1 MNTIARI
8 SALAAVEAREVM
20 ALRVVACPPSA
31 ALTEVATLMSVHQVH
46 AVVVEAGA
54 PGLITARDVVRA
66 ALAGATTAAEAE
78 AVADEPSAVS
88 TYDTLQTVA
97 ERMVDDHVAHVLV
110 RERGADQVRGVVS
123 SFDIA
128 AVLAGHDPRAARI
141 PRPAPA
147 RPAIS
152 VGRLDRHTVADVMHR
167 GVIACPAT
175 APLADVAAAL
185 VERRTHTA
193 MVARDG
199 GWAFVTDMDVV
210 AGALREEPAP
220 TAGEMA
226 SRELAKVRFDATL
239 ELAASVVAESRA
251 GHVVAVDGEGFP
263 IGVVSTLDLVGV
275 IAAGDVGSASTPAS
289 GGRRS
294 ATGVVA

>member
-1 MNTIARI
+1 MNKIARI
-8 SALAAVEAREVM
+8 SALAAVEAGEVM
-20 ALRVVACPPSA
+20 APRLVACPPSA

-66 ALAGATTAAEAE
+66 VLAGATNAAETHAG
-78 AVADEPSAVS
+78 EPASVS

-97 ERMVDDHVAHVLV
+97 ERMVDHHVGHVLV
-110 RERGADQVRGVVS
+110 HERGEGQVRGVVS

-128 AVLAGHDPRAARI
+128 AVLAGHEPRAARI

-193 MVARDG
+193 MVAREG

-226 SRELAKVRFDATL
+226 SRGLAKVRFDATL

-275 IAAGDVGSASTPAS
+275 IAAGDVRSASPPAS
-289 GGRRS
+289 GARRP
-294 ATGVVA
+294 ATEVVA